1 MSEFADSFFSMI
13 LDIQQDLPDL
23 ISPEIYVINYYGLS
37 RSEIQG
43 ATARSQVAKVPKDVI
58 NWINC
63 WNIGEEYV
71 VHRSMR
77 VVYLERQKCW
87 RPFWRFCCH
96 FGAYCEGLRNPIAIC
111 GSMIRWVSYS
121 TKG

>member
-1 MSEFADSFFSMI
+1 MWIYDFAEFFFSII
-13 LDIQQDLPDL
+13 LDIQKDRPEL
-23 ISPEIYVINYYGLS
+23 IDTGIDVINYYGLS

-77 VVYLERQKCW
+77 VVYLERQNVGDFFGIFVATLRLLW
-87 RPFWRFCCH
+87 GFQNPNSFC
-96 FGAYCEGLRNPIAIC
+96 N
-111 GSMIRWVSYS
+111 S
-121 TKG
+121 TIWWMS